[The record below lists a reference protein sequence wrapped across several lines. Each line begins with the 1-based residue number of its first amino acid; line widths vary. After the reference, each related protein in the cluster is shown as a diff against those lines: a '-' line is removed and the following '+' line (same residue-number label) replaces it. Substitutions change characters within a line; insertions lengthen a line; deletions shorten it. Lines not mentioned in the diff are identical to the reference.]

1 MKKEIKINGM
11 DCQHCVMAIESALN
25 AIDDVKAKVD
35 LKKGTATVT
44 VGADV
49 PDQLL
54 MFKINELGYEAVSI
68 AEKKGFW

>member
-25 AIDDVKAKVD
+25 AIDGVKAKVD

-44 VGADV
+44 VSAGV
-49 PDQLL
+49 SDQLL

>member
-11 DCQHCVMAIESALN
+11 DCQHCVMAVESALN
-25 AIDDVKAKVD
+25 SINGVKAKVD

-54 MFKINELGYEAVSI
+54 LFKINELGYEAVSI

>member
-25 AIDDVKAKVD
+25 AIDGVKAKVD
-35 LKKGTATVT
+35 LKKGIAAVT
-44 VGADV
+44 VSADV

-54 MFKINELGYEAVSI
+54 MFKINELGYKAVSI
-68 AEKKGFW
+68 AEKKGLW